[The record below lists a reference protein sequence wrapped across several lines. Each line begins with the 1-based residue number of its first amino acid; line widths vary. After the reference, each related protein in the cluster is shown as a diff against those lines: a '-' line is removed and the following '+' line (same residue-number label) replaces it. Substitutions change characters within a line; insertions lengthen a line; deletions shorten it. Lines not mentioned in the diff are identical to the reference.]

1 MAYVLPGTTKAS
13 RAKVNWQLGV
23 VVVAG
28 AAVSLFLGVYAS
40 RHPPAG
46 QPTFGFSP
54 GSMLAFKSWMTTL
67 AVFFAVLQLLSALR
81 LRDKI
86 RWPAT
91 VPPWLTDAHRIVG
104 TLALVSSLP
113 VAYHCLWS
121 LGFRFADQP
130 LRSPRVLIHAA
141 AGAFF
146 YGVFVTKML
155 AVRITSVP
163 RWLVPVAGGLV
174 FTALMTV
181 WFSSAVYFFTGQLG
195 G

>member
-1 MAYVLPGTTKAS
+1 MAYVLPGTAEKAS
-13 RAKVNWQLGV
+13 ARFNWQLV
-23 VVVAG
+23 AAVVAG

-54 GSMLAFKSWMTTL
+54 GSMLAFKSWTTTL

-81 LRDKI
+81 LRGKV

-91 VPPWLTDAHRIVG
+91 VPLWLTDAHRIVG
-104 TLALVSSLP
+104 TLAVVCSLP

-121 LGFRFADQP
+121 LGFRFTDQP
-130 LRSPRVLIHAA
+130 FRNPRVLIHAA
-141 AGAFF
+141 AGVFF
-146 YGVFVTKML
+146 YGAFVTKML
-155 AVRITSVP
+155 AVRVTSVP
-163 RWLVPVAGGLV
+163 RWLVPVGGGLV
-174 FTALMTV
+174 FTALVTV
-181 WFSSAVYFFTGQLG
+181 WFSSAAFFFTGQLG